1 MLIVIVE
8 WKDVDQIFFTKKFYT
23 IFQKWN
29 DRKSKSNIEM
39 SVELFFDLKG
49 EFDLY
54 WKEKGFFVMH
64 FPLLFLVKLS
74 ATILS
79 NKMCKYYLCKK
90 NVDIIWN

>member
-8 WKDVDQIFFTKKFYT
+8 WKDVDQIFLTKKFYT

-54 WKEKGFFVMH
+54 
-64 FPLLFLVKLS
+64 
-74 ATILS
+74 
-79 NKMCKYYLCKK
+79 
-90 NVDIIWN
+90 